1 MVGVI
6 LHILYRYFQ
15 VICSFSLYFL
25 FHLPFSIGRS
35 FHQHVVTYE
44 FSYIGSSLINFYVK
58 FGFSDVACKVFDYMP
73 HRNVVPWT
81 TIMGCY
87 SQLGSVDEAFYLF
100 NQMRTEG
107 IRPSNITM
115 LILLFGVSEG
125 CLILCIK

>member
-15 VICSFSLYFL
+15 GHMFIFPVLYFL

-35 FHQHVVTYE
+35 FHQHVVAYE
-44 FSYIGSSLINFYVK
+44 FYLDPNIGSSLINFYVK
-58 FGFSDVACKVFDYMP
+58 FDFSDVAPQVFDYMP

-87 SQLGSVDEAFYLF
+87 SQMGSVDE
-100 NQMRTEG
+100 
-107 IRPSNITM
+107 
-115 LILLFGVSEG
+115 
-125 CLILCIK
+125 